1 MPFIGDRYYMNP
13 LFGAAVERSRLEPDG
28 LPEED
33 SAPIAPEIELLG
45 APQTSQGTAAPAEQK
60 GKIPRHFSGEAT
72 YYDLPRSKTAS
83 GHAFNPNKMSA
94 AMTGEKARLGQTVTV
109 TYSHQDSHGKTT
121 RKSISV
127 VVDDRGPF
135 ARSPDG
141 RPLHPL
147 RPDPRGVI
155 DLTPAAFKEL
165 TGSLKKG
172 RVNVTVTVPNE

>member
-1 MPFIGDRYYMNP
+1 MNP

-28 LPEED
+28 LPKED
-33 SAPIAPEIELLG
+33 SASPAPEIELLDVHK
-45 APQTSQGTAAPAEQK
+45 ASQTSQGKAASGEHK
-60 GKIPRHFSGEAT
+60 RKIPKHFSGEAT
-72 YYDLPRSKTAS
+72 YYDLPGSKTAS

-121 RKSISV
+121 GKSISV